1 MGGSDAN
8 DVRRSSS
15 LVASA
20 VPFLGDTIRTGSTT
34 IVRRVPLSALGV
46 LGVVGVA
53 GACSGVGVGGII
65 GVGVVGTVGIVGVDD
80 VTRGVGG

>member
-1 MGGSDAN
+1 MGGSDVN

-20 VPFLGDTIRTGSTT
+20 VPFPGDTIRTGLT
-34 IVRRVPLSALGV
+34 IVVRRGPLSA

-53 GACSGVGVGGII
+53 GACSDVGVGGII

-80 VTRGVGG
+80 VTGGVGG